1 MRPPRSVRI
10 LLACCGALVIGC
22 SKSQPAPD
30 SAVAPAPT
38 APPASEPSKD
48 AVAAEGQQDV
58 AVVLSADASVPVAAD
73 VATVGA
79 DAAAAP
85 SAPSAPGDAV
95 AADPDA
101 GAAAA
106 VDAAV
111 LITAGTDSPE
121 AALQLYYEGTREKNA
136 DKLWAIMSEPAK
148 KALGGVRNSAIQA
161 TDEQLAAAG
170 LEREKLKVMSDR
182 EFFVAMVATTPLP
195 PDVADMK
202 PPTEHKREPAGDDR
216 MKLRFKLGEAFCEA
230 DLVKE
235 ADGWKVDGTQ
245 CEEGG

>member
-1 MRPPRSVRI
+1 MS
-10 LLACCGALVIGC
+10 LLACCGALVVAC

-30 SAVAPAPT
+30 PAPTPAPT
-38 APPASEPSKD
+38 APTAPVADEPSK
-48 AVAAEGQQDV
+48 DV
-58 AVVLSADASVPVAAD
+58 AVVLTADASAPAASD
-73 VATVGA
+73 VLVGE
-79 DAAAAP
+79 DAAVPEA
-85 SAPSAPGDAV
+85 DAV
-95 AADPDA
+95 APGVGDDVAA
-101 GAAAA
+101 G
-106 VDAAV
+106 VDATSP
-111 LITAGTDSPE
+111 ITAGTDSPE

-161 TDEQLAAAG
+161 TDAQLAAAG

-182 EFFVAMVATTPLP
+182 EFFVAMVTTTPLP

-202 PPTEHKREPAGDDR
+202 PPTEHRREPSGDDR
-216 MKLRFKLGEAFCEA
+216 MKLRFRLGEAFCEA

>member
-1 MRPPRSVRI
+1 MRPTRSIRI
-10 LLACCGALVIGC
+10 LLACCGAFVVGC

-30 SAVAPAPT
+30 SASAPAPT
-38 APPASEPSKD
+38 APQANEPSKD
-48 AVAAEGQQDV
+48 AVVAEAPQDV
-58 AVVLSADASVPVAAD
+58 GVVLSADASAPAAS
-73 VATVGA
+73 
-79 DAAAAP
+79 DAAAAEDIP
-85 SAPSAPGDAV
+85 VAPGADAV
-95 AADPDA
+95 APTVPD
-101 GAAAA
+101 GAAAG
-106 VDAAV
+106 VDVAAP
-111 LITAGTDSPE
+111 IIAGTDSPE

-170 LEREKLKVMSDR
+170 LEREKVKAMSDR

-202 PPTEHKREPAGDDR
+202 PPTDHKRESAGDDR